1 MKDSSQYL
9 MRSLM
14 FVPAHNERLMNSASK
29 SNADV
34 LLLDIEDSV
43 QPVSNKEIARKNII
57 QYVKDGKFRNHLVFP
72 RINDRESGQLLKDII
87 ELTIP
92 GITGFMYPK
101 SYSGQDIYFIDKLL
115 DTIEYE
121 KDIPA
126 GTYKLIPLIETT
138 AAVLNAQ
145 EICQA
150 SERVVAIAFGCED
163 FIADLEGIHDHEG
176 QSIYTPRAMIAM
188 AARANNVIPI
198 DTVHIRVHD
207 LDDLERNLIVAK
219 NLGFEGMLVLNPK
232 ELPLVHKY
240 FSPTEKEVLEAEE
253 MLRLAKEAEKGGKGV
268 AVINNRFIGPPMVIT
283 AKRIIEKHSKIINK
297 NEKTCY
303 TWR

>member
-1 MKDSSQYL
+1 MKTKSSFL

-14 FVPAHNERLMNSASK
+14 FVPAHNERLMNSAAR

-43 QPVSNKEIARKNII
+43 QPVNNKEIARRNVV
-57 QYVKDGKFRNHLVFP
+57 QYVNDGLYSNHLVFP
-72 RINDRESGQLLKDII
+72 RINDRESGQLLKDLN

-101 SYSGQDIYFIDKLL
+101 SYTGQDVYFIDKLL

-121 KDIPA
+121 KGFPV
-126 GTYKLIPLIETT
+126 GTFKLIPLIETT

-145 EICQA
+145 DICQA
-150 SERVVAIAFGCED
+150 SKRIVAIAFGCED
-163 FIADLEGIHDHEG
+163 FITDLEGIHDHEG
-176 QSIYTPRAMIAM
+176 QSIFSARAIISM

-198 DTVHIRVHD
+198 DTVHIKVHD
-207 LDDLERNLIVAK
+207 LEDLEQNLIVAR

-232 ELPLVHKY
+232 ELPLVHQY
-240 FSPTEKEVLEAEE
+240 FSPTEKEVKDAMEMIQMAE
-253 MLRLAKEAEKGGKGV
+253 EAEKKGKGV
-268 AVINNRFIGPPMVIT
+268 AIVNNKFIGPPMVLA
-283 AKRIIEKHSKIINK
+283 AKKILNK
-297 NEKTCY
+297 NQLIIRKNEL
-303 TWR
+303 